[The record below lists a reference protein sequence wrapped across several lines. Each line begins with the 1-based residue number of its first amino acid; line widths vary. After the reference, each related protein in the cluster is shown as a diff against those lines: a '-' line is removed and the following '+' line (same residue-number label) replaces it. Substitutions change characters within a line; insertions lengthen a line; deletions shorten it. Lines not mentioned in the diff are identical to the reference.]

1 MKRCGLLGEKLG
13 HSFSPRIH
21 QELGG
26 YEYRLYEKS
35 PQELDVF
42 LKSGDFDGLNVTIPY
57 KQTVIPYCAGL
68 SPRAQAIGSVNT
80 LVRRADGS
88 LWGDNTD
95 YDGFFAML
103 EQANISLDGKKAL
116 VLGSGGASK
125 TVQAVLRDRG
135 ASVVVISRSGPDSYD
150 NLDRHADA
158 RLVVNTTPVGM
169 YPKNGAAA
177 LDIRRFP
184 RCEAVL
190 DVVYNPARTR
200 LMLDAEACGI
210 PAFGG
215 LLMLVEQARRAA
227 EIFTGNQ
234 IDAAVTGRLTAKLAR
249 ETQNIA
255 LIGMPGCGKT
265 TVGRALA
272 DLLGRP
278 FYDADEQI
286 EARAGRK
293 IPDIFAQDGEAAF
306 RRLET
311 EVLAELSRQSGAV
324 IATGG
329 GVVTREEN
337 RDLLRQNST
346 VVWLQRELHSLPL
359 TGRPVSQ
366 SRPLNELAAER
377 MPLYRA
383 WSDAAVEVC
392 GPEET
397 AKAIQRELKI

>member
-1 MKRCGLLGEKLG
+1 MRRCGLLGEKLG

-57 KQTVIPYCAGL
+57 KQTVIPYCARM

-88 LWGDNTD
+88 LWGNNTD
-95 YDGFFAML
+95 YDGFSAML

-286 EARAGRK
+286 ETRAGRK

-346 VVWLQRELHSLPL
+346 IVWLQRDLHSLPL
-359 TGRPVSQ
+359 AGRPVSQ

-383 WSDAAVEVC
+383 WCDAAVEVC

>member
-35 PQELDVF
+35 PQELEVF

>member
-57 KQTVIPYCAGL
+57 KQTVIPYCARM

-383 WSDAAVEVC
+383 WCDAAVEVC

>member
-346 VVWLQRELHSLPL
+346 IVWLQRDLHSLPL
-359 TGRPVSQ
+359 AGRPVSQ

-383 WSDAAVEVC
+383 WSAAAVEVC

>member
-397 AKAIQRELKI
+397 ARAIQKELNV

>member
-1 MKRCGLLGEKLG
+1 MRRCGLLGEKLG

-57 KQTVIPYCAGL
+57 KQTVIPYCARM

-95 YDGFFAML
+95 YDGFSAML
-103 EQANISLDGKKAL
+103 EQANISLDGKEAL

-234 IDAAVTGRLTAKLAR
+234 IDAAVTGHLTVKLAR

-306 RRLET
+306 RKLET

-346 VVWLQRELHSLPL
+346 IVWLQRDLHSLPL
-359 TGRPVSQ
+359 AGRPVSQ

>member
-1 MKRCGLLGEKLG
+1 MKRCGLLGEKLV

-35 PQELDVF
+35 LQELDAF

-95 YDGFFAML
+95 YDGFSAML

-116 VLGSGGASK
+116 VLGSGGTSR
-125 TVQAVLRDRG
+125 TVQAVLRDCG

-286 EARAGRK
+286 ETRAGRK

-346 VVWLQRELHSLPL
+346 IVWLQRDLHSLPL
-359 TGRPVSQ
+359 AGRPVSQ
-366 SRPLNELAAER
+366 SRPLDELAAER

-397 AKAIQRELKI
+397 ARAIQRELKI

>member
-95 YDGFFAML
+95 YDGFSAML

>member
-95 YDGFFAML
+95 YDGFSAML

-286 EARAGRK
+286 ETRAGRK

-346 VVWLQRELHSLPL
+346 IVWLQRDLHSLPL
-359 TGRPVSQ
+359 AGRPVSQ
-366 SRPLNELAAER
+366 SRPLDELAAER

>member
-57 KQTVIPYCAGL
+57 KQTVIPYCARM

-286 EARAGRK
+286 ETRAGRK

-324 IATGG
+324 ISTGG

-346 VVWLQRELHSLPL
+346 IVWLQRDLHSLPL
-359 TGRPVSQ
+359 AGRPVSQ

-383 WSDAAVEVC
+383 WCDAAVEVC

>member
-57 KQTVIPYCAGL
+57 KQTVIPYCARL

-95 YDGFFAML
+95 YDGFSAML

-158 RLVVNTTPVGM
+158 RLVVNTTAVGM

-306 RRLET
+306 RKLET

-329 GVVTREEN
+329 GVVTCEEN

-346 VVWLQRELHSLPL
+346 IVWLQRDLHSLPL
-359 TGRPVSQ
+359 AGRPVSQ

-383 WSDAAVEVC
+383 WCDAAVEVC
-392 GPEET
+392 GPVET
-397 AKAIQRELKI
+397 AKAIQGELKI

>member
-57 KQTVIPYCAGL
+57 KQTVIPYCARL

-95 YDGFFAML
+95 YDGFSAML
-103 EQANISLDGKKAL
+103 EQANISLDGKEAL

-125 TVQAVLRDRG
+125 TVQTVLRDRG

-293 IPDIFAQDGEAAF
+293 IPDIFAQDGEADF
-306 RRLET
+306 RKLET

-346 VVWLQRELHSLPL
+346 IVWLQRDLHSLPL
-359 TGRPVSQ
+359 AGRPVSQ

-383 WSDAAVEVC
+383 WCDAAVEVC

>member
-57 KQTVIPYCAGL
+57 KQTVIPYCARM

-215 LLMLVEQARRAA
+215 LLMLVGQARRAA

-306 RRLET
+306 RKLET

-346 VVWLQRELHSLPL
+346 VVWLQRDLHSLPL
-359 TGRPVSQ
+359 AGRPVSQ

-383 WSDAAVEVC
+383 WCDAAVEVC

>member
-95 YDGFFAML
+95 YDGFSAML

-234 IDAAVTGRLTAKLAR
+234 IDAAVTGHLTVKLAR

-306 RRLET
+306 RKLET

-346 VVWLQRELHSLPL
+346 IVWLQRDLHSLPL
-359 TGRPVSQ
+359 AGRPVSQ

-383 WSDAAVEVC
+383 WSGAAVEVC
-392 GPEET
+392 GPVET
-397 AKAIQRELKI
+397 AKAIQGELKI

>member
-21 QELGG
+21 QKLGG

-57 KQTVIPYCAGL
+57 KQTVIPYCARM

-95 YDGFFAML
+95 YDGFSAML

-125 TVQAVLRDRG
+125 TVQAVLRDRR

-234 IDAAVTGRLTAKLAR
+234 IDAAVTGRLTVKLAR

-306 RRLET
+306 RKLET

-346 VVWLQRELHSLPL
+346 IVWLQRDLHSLPL
-359 TGRPVSQ
+359 AGRPVSQ

>member
-21 QELGG
+21 QKLGG

-95 YDGFFAML
+95 YDGFSAML

-234 IDAAVTGRLTAKLAR
+234 VDAAVTGRLTAKLAR

-306 RRLET
+306 RKLET

-346 VVWLQRELHSLPL
+346 VVWLQRDLHSLPL
-359 TGRPVSQ
+359 AGRPVSQ

-383 WSDAAVEVC
+383 WCDAAVEVC

>member
-57 KQTVIPYCAGL
+57 KQTVIPYCARM

-88 LWGDNTD
+88 LWGNNTD
-95 YDGFFAML
+95 YDGFSAML

-286 EARAGRK
+286 ETRAGRK

-346 VVWLQRELHSLPL
+346 IVWLQRDLHSLPL
-359 TGRPVSQ
+359 AGRPVSQ

-383 WSDAAVEVC
+383 WCDAAVEVC

>member
-1 MKRCGLLGEKLG
+1 MKRCGLLGEKLV

-35 PQELDVF
+35 LQELDAF

-286 EARAGRK
+286 ETRAGRK

-346 VVWLQRELHSLPL
+346 IVWLQRDLHSLPL
-359 TGRPVSQ
+359 AGRPVSQ

-383 WSDAAVEVC
+383 WCDAAVEVC

>member
-1 MKRCGLLGEKLG
+1 MRRCGLLGEKLG

-57 KQTVIPYCAGL
+57 KQTVIPYCARM

-95 YDGFFAML
+95 YDGFSAML
-103 EQANISLDGKKAL
+103 EQANISLDGKEAL

-125 TVQAVLRDRG
+125 TVQAVLRDRR

-306 RRLET
+306 RKLET

-346 VVWLQRELHSLPL
+346 IVWLQRDLHSLPL
-359 TGRPVSQ
+359 AGRPVSQ

-383 WSDAAVEVC
+383 WCDAAVEVC

>member
-1 MKRCGLLGEKLG
+1 MRRCGLLGEKLG

-57 KQTVIPYCAGL
+57 KQTVIPYCARM

-95 YDGFFAML
+95 YDGFSAML

-125 TVQAVLRDRG
+125 TVQTVLRDRR

-234 IDAAVTGRLTAKLAR
+234 IDAAVTGHLTAKLAR

-346 VVWLQRELHSLPL
+346 IVWLQRDLHSLPL
-359 TGRPVSQ
+359 AGRPVSQ

-383 WSDAAVEVC
+383 WCDAAVEVC

>member
-57 KQTVIPYCAGL
+57 KQTVIPYCARL

-95 YDGFFAML
+95 YDGFSAML

-234 IDAAVTGRLTAKLAR
+234 IDAAVTGHLTVKLAR

-306 RRLET
+306 RKLET

-346 VVWLQRELHSLPL
+346 IVWLQRDLHSLPL
-359 TGRPVSQ
+359 AGRPVSQ

-383 WSDAAVEVC
+383 WSAAAVEVC

>member
-57 KQTVIPYCAGL
+57 KQTVIPYCARL

-95 YDGFFAML
+95 YDGFSAML

-125 TVQAVLRDRG
+125 TVQTVLRDRG

-265 TVGRALA
+265 TGGRALA

-346 VVWLQRELHSLPL
+346 IVWLQRDLHSLPL
-359 TGRPVSQ
+359 AGRPVSQ

-383 WSDAAVEVC
+383 WCDAAVEVC

>member
-57 KQTVIPYCAGL
+57 KQTVIPYCARM

-286 EARAGRK
+286 ETRAGRK

-346 VVWLQRELHSLPL
+346 IVWLQRDLHSLPL
-359 TGRPVSQ
+359 AGRPVSQ

>member
-95 YDGFFAML
+95 YDGFSAML

-286 EARAGRK
+286 ETRAGRK

-346 VVWLQRELHSLPL
+346 IVWLQRDLHSLPL
-359 TGRPVSQ
+359 AGRPVSQ
-366 SRPLNELAAER
+366 SRPLDELAAER

-397 AKAIQRELKI
+397 ARAIQRELKI

>member
-286 EARAGRK
+286 ETRAGRK

-346 VVWLQRELHSLPL
+346 IVWLQRDLHSLPL
-359 TGRPVSQ
+359 AGRPVSQ

-383 WSDAAVEVC
+383 WCDAAVEVC